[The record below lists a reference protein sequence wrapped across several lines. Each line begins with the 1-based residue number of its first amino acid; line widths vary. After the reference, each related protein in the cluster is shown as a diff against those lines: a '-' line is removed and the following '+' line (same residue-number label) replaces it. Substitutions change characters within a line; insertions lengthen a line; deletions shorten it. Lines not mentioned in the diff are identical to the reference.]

1 MICTILALI
10 ISIISL
16 RLSKKKKGEHDEA
29 QRENLVIWF
38 YFFLIIAIANMV
50 HLTWRFGISNI
61 LLIEIFERTGN
72 SLFYFAC
79 FIRVFKI
86 EKSLIRLGWY
96 RRYYFSSMVWITIL
110 INSIIPTT
118 TLKEISYLQVLFLV
132 LIALGYVMFPLI
144 YLYVAKKSTGK
155 ARLDA
160 FKVNRAAILFFF
172 GYLFRPENLVKYG
185 ELSTIMGT
193 LVNALFIVSPIT
205 IMIAALLIYDSFRK

>member
-1 MICTILALI
+1 
-10 ISIISL
+10 
-16 RLSKKKKGEHDEA
+16 
-29 QRENLVIWF
+29 
-38 YFFLIIAIANMV
+38 
-50 HLTWRFGISNI
+50 
-61 LLIEIFERTGN
+61 
-72 SLFYFAC
+72 
-79 FIRVFKI
+79 
-86 EKSLIRLGWY
+86 
-96 RRYYFSSMVWITIL
+96 
-110 INSIIPTT
+110 
-118 TLKEISYLQVLFLV
+118 
-132 LIALGYVMFPLI
+132 MFPLI